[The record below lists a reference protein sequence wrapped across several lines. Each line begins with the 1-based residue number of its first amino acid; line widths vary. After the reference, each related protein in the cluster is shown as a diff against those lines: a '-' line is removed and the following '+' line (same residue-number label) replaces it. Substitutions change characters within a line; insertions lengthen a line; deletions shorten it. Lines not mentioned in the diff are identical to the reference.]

1 MVGRR
6 SLPLC
11 ASQLNRFACPQVA
24 EKLDSLVKLQRE
36 KAQQSPLRRHEQRRG
51 LFGMF

>member
-1 MVGRR
+1 MT
-6 SLPLC
+6 
-11 ASQLNRFACPQVA
+11 QVA

-36 KAQQSPLRRHEQRRG
+36 KAKQQHDPRRAREGRRG